1 MMVPV
6 PTTTTRKLIAMANMF
21 PGAPEGAQERSTT
34 SLEVADPQ
42 GVLERVME
50 EANLHR
56 GSLREQDGYTIPFRA
71 GGSVRIRVVEGA
83 LDFTVNAPTVERRDY
98 IEQAVGELTAGEL
111 GDEAGRLT
119 WQPLD

>member
-34 SLEVADPQ
+34 SLEVTDPQ

-56 GSLREQDGYTIPFRA
+56 GSLREQDGYTIPFRE
-71 GGSVRIRVVEGA
+71 GGSVRIRVAEGA
-83 LDFTVNAPTVERRDY
+83 LEFTTNAPTVERRDY
-98 IEQAVGELTAGEL
+98 IERAVGEMVTGEL
-111 GDEAGRLT
+111 GEAAGRLT
-119 WQPLD
+119 WQPVD